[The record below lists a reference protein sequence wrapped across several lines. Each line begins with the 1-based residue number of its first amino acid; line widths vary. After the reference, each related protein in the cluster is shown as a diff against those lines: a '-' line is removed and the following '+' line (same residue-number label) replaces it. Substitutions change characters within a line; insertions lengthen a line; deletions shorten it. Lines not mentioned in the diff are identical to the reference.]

1 MRWTTGSSAY
11 PRSVKLGYAF
21 AYSDGRR
28 SSVSNGS
35 VSRVEDLPDYPALKQ
50 LLRAL
55 WGLGEGRGAAVMV
68 GAGFSC
74 TALRDAPDTPKPPLW
89 RDFAQRMA
97 TELGEGS
104 SCDPLKLAEEY
115 HAELGQPALD
125 TLIRTLVPD
134 AVWRP
139 GTLHEK
145 LLGLPWADVLT
156 TNWDTLLE
164 RSQPSD
170 PSRTYE
176 LVLTPADIPRAR
188 APRIVKLHGSLPSG
202 PFIFTAEDF
211 RTYPH
216 RYAPFVNLAQQV
228 LLENDLCLVG
238 FSGDDPN
245 FLAWAGWVRDQLG
258 ASARRIRLLGVL
270 NLSSARRKVFESHGV
285 TPVDLGPLV
294 DGLDPAEQHLEAAR
308 LLIDTFWAARPS
320 PSYNWVLAD
329 TGWNEAAPT
338 GSTDE
343 LQSLVERWR
352 ADRKRYPHWLVAPP
366 DVRSRLRHATH
377 WDYFKHKAA
386 YEAATPTLRAA
397 YLIERIWRLE
407 TSLLGLDEWTM
418 GAASSILATP
428 PPEMPRVDEAFL
440 LAALARQ
447 TRYDQDW
454 PTLEVL
460 LTRLEALASPSSEA
474 AYERALA
481 ARDRRDVVELKAK
494 LPAVKG
500 DDPVWNLR
508 RAALKVELEDFE
520 GAAEELGLALGE
532 LRHRRARDR
541 QSLALISREAWAAFL
556 VGGVRQVGRFFAEVD
571 DLKSTV
577 YAEAKCDPEA
587 HFRAANDVA
596 EGFAKRRR
604 AQENPIEAQF
614 DAGRYRD
621 NRRTR
626 HMDTVIPGLEVAAF
640 LRLMD
645 HVGLPTDVDNVS
657 IGGYALRLLLE
668 EVEAPSPTELR
679 TSARLLTDPD
689 KGLIDRHFSRVAVA
703 RMPLEFVQAL
713 ASEARAEADRT
724 MAQVDPARRWTD
736 AVGPKVELISR
747 LILRLPPEVCLETF
761 RWGLALMR
769 RPRAAVR
776 LAHPLLTNL
785 LKRSLEGIRPDMRST
800 LVLEALQAP
809 MAHELGEPSLSQRDW
824 PDLPDLFSDVLIVR
838 PPDTPAWDVRI
849 ADLTTRAHDPDPDRP
864 TALHW
869 LILLYD
875 AGALSDL
882 EAVDFGSA
890 LWSLAPPHSLPH
902 GTQLRAH
909 AFLDLPA
916 PSQARAHPVFQAKIV
931 DTLASG
937 RISES
942 SLTALHG
949 AVVRGRGEFA
959 LEPTVALTTL
969 DALLAWKPKPIP
981 KHDLFDETRRNNM
994 AIEQI
999 LAPALADAV
1008 LPVLTG
1014 LDDARRER
1022 LFTAVADPDRPS
1034 LVLAVPELIRLAPER
1049 SAAWI
1054 AQLRRGLSR
1063 QEMSLVAAVDGVMR
1077 FVAPN
1082 RSLGVYLP
1090 PELASDVVAL
1100 CEIRRDAGVYQ
1111 ALTCAHRLIAA
1122 DALSTEQLERMAEV
1136 LARLADET
1144 DYAVWS
1150 EADPRTRALTLIRA
1164 CCVRIARLLDAGS
1177 IKTGGVMR
1185 WLDLAADD
1193 PAPEVRFAHLQ
1204 VQP

>member
-1 MRWTTGSSAY
+1 M
-11 PRSVKLGYAF
+11 
-21 AYSDGRR
+21 
-28 SSVSNGS
+28 SNGS

-55 WGLGEGRGAAVMV
+55 WSLGEGRGAAVMV

-89 RDFAQRMA
+89 PDFAKRMA
-97 TELGEGS
+97 MELGEGS
-104 SCDPLKLAEEY
+104 SSDPLKLAEEY

-164 RSQPSD
+164 RGQPSD

-211 RTYPH
+211 RTYPR

-228 LLENDLCLVG
+228 LLENDLCLIG

-285 TPVDLGPLV
+285 TPIDLGPLV
-294 DGLDPAEQHLEAAR
+294 DALNAEEQHGEAAR
-308 LLIDTFWAARPS
+308 LLIDTFWAARPA
-320 PSYNWVLAD
+320 PSYDWVLASSE
-329 TGWNEAAPT
+329 WSEAAPP
-338 GSTDE
+338 GSIDE
-343 LQSLVERWR
+343 FQALVERWR
-352 ADRKRYPHWLVAPP
+352 DDRKRYPHWLVAPP
-366 DVRSRLRHATH
+366 DVRHRLRHATH

-386 YEAATPTLRAA
+386 YEAATPALRAA
-397 YLIERIWRLE
+397 YLVERVWRLE

-418 GAASSILATP
+418 GAVSSILAP
-428 PPEMPRVDEAFL
+428 PPSEMTRPDQAFL
-440 LAALARQ
+440 FAALARQ

-454 PTLEVL
+454 PALEPL
-460 LTRLEALASPSSEA
+460 LARFEALAPSSSEA
-474 AYERALA
+474 AYERALV
-481 ARDRRDVVELKAK
+481 ARDRRDLAELKAR

-508 RAALKVELEDFE
+508 RAALMVELEDFE
-520 GAAEELGLALGE
+520 GASEELGLALSE
-532 LRHRRARDR
+532 LRHRRSRDR

-556 VGGVRQVGRFFAEVD
+556 VGGVRHVGRIFAEVD
-571 DLKSTV
+571 DLKSAA

-587 HFRAANDVA
+587 HFRAADEVA
-596 EGFAKRRR
+596 ESFATRRR
-604 AQENPIEAQF
+604 AQENPIEARF
-614 DAGRYRD
+614 DAGHYRD
-621 NRRTR
+621 NRHTR
-626 HMDTVIPGLEVAAF
+626 HMDAVTPGLEVAAF
-640 LRLMD
+640 LRLID
-645 HVGLPTDVDNVS
+645 LVGLPTDVDNVS
-657 IGGYALRLLLE
+657 IGGYAVRRLLE
-668 EVEAPSPTELR
+668 EVTAPSAAELHV
-679 TSARLLTDPD
+679 SARFLTDPE

-703 RMPLEFVQAL
+703 RMPLDLVQAL
-713 ASEARAEADRT
+713 ATDARAEADRA
-724 MAQVDPARRWTD
+724 MAQVGETRRWTD
-736 AVGPKVELISR
+736 AAAPKVELISR
-747 LILRLPPEVCLETF
+747 LVLRLPPEACLETF

-769 RPRAAVR
+769 RPRAADR

-785 LKRSLEGIRPDMRST
+785 LRRTLEGVPPAMRST

-809 MAHELGEPSLSQRDW
+809 MAHELAEPPASRGDW
-824 PDLPDLFSDVLIVR
+824 PDLPNLFAEVAIVR
-838 PPDTPAWDVRI
+838 PLDTPAWDVRI
-849 ADLTTRAHDPDPDRP
+849 GDLTKRACDPDPDRP
-864 TALHW
+864 IALHW
-869 LILLYD
+869 LTLLHD

-882 EAVDFGSA
+882 ETADFGAA
-890 LWSLAPPHSLPH
+890 LWSLAPPQGLPH
-902 GTQLRAH
+902 GTQMRAH
-909 AFLDLPA
+909 AFLTLPA
-916 PSQARAHPVFQAKIV
+916 PSQTHAHFVFRAEVVDALAK
-931 DTLASG
+931 G

-942 SLTALHG
+942 NLTALHG
-949 AVVRGRGEFA
+949 AVLRGRGEFA
-959 LEPTVALTTL
+959 LEPAVALVIL
-969 DALLAWKPKPIP
+969 DALLAVKPKTIP
-981 KHDLFDETRRNNM
+981 KHDLFDETRRNNT

-1014 LDDARRER
+1014 LDDARRDR
-1022 LFTAVADPDRPS
+1022 LFAAVAAPDRPS

-1049 SAAWI
+1049 SSGWI
-1054 AQLRRGLSR
+1054 ALLRRGLSR
-1063 QEMSLVAAVDGVMR
+1063 QEMPLVAAVDGVMR

-1082 RSLGVYLP
+1082 RSPGVELP
-1090 PELASDVVAL
+1090 PGLAGEVVAL

-1111 ALTCAHRLIAA
+1111 ALACALRLMTA

-1136 LARLADET
+1136 LAQLADET
-1144 DYAVWS
+1144 DYAFWS

-1164 CCVRIARLLDAGS
+1164 CCVRLARMLDARG
-1177 IKTGGVMR
+1177 IKTGGVER

-1193 PAPEVRFAHLQ
+1193 PAPEVRFAHLAI
-1204 VQP
+1204 QP